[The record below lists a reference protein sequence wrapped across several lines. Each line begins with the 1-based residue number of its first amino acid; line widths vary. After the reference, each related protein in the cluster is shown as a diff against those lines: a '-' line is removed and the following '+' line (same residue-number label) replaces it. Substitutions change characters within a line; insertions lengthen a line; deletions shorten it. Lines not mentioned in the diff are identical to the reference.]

1 MKLIF
6 LTLVLVS
13 LVIGGCKSSD
23 PAPASA
29 KSAVVPGA
37 GDVQPGP
44 GNAGAD
50 QRVGSQLGGK

>member
-1 MKLIF
+1 MRYLL
-6 LTLVLVS
+6 LTLALASIVLA
-13 LVIGGCKSSD
+13 GCKSD
-23 PAPASA
+23 PPSTSA
-29 KSAVVPGA
+29 KSAIVPGA